1 MLQAYPRTR
10 NAAVQIARIAAGT
23 VIAVT
28 FILGFFMLASAYVSA
43 TYSCAA
49 YNNLEALRQVCLV
62 YTVWFAGYLNT
73 SSQLFTFN
81 VFKG

>member
-49 YNNLEALRQVCLV
+49 YNNLEALRQVSLV
-62 YTVWFAGYLNT
+62 HSVMEVHWILERI
-73 SSQLFTFN
+73 L
-81 VFKG
+81 

>member
-1 MLQAYPRTR
+1 MTLVFIVTDDDVLLLQAYPRTR

-49 YNNLEALRQVCLV
+49 YNNLEALRQVSLAHSYV
-62 YTVWFAGYLNT
+62 GPLE
-73 SSQLFTFN
+73 L
-81 VFKG
+81 